1 MKIASIMNFAR
12 QVDQRMED
20 SENILFNATRAE
32 LEMVNE
38 FGLDNTFLLQY
49 DVLCDPRYAELFR
62 EKGTERTELGIWYE
76 IVEPLTSA
84 CGLPYKSERGWRW
97 DWHIVPGFS
106 MAYTPSEREMLIDE
120 AMRKFKEVY
129 GYYPRT
135 VASWL
140 IDTHTVNYLT
150 EHYDVD
156 AIAICRD
163 QTNTDAYTLHGG
175 YFNQAYYPSKQN
187 MFTPAQSEGEQIN
200 VPVFRLL
207 GPCPIHNYDS
217 KKYLTHAWDDRLYRE
232 GSIGVFTMEP
242 VCSVGAAPENVD
254 WFYKTFYQ
262 NEDLGFSWMQ
272 IGQENSFG
280 YTEFLP
286 QLRMQIK
293 KLTQQKDVQVM
304 KMCDAGAWFKKTYAS
319 TPATSVVALDNWDT
333 GSDAQSVWYDSQS
346 FSANLFRFER
356 SIFIRSWHLF
366 DDRIPEHYLTEK
378 CTTFDAVY
386 ENLPL
391 VDALFWND
399 GENYKSGIQIDGDAS
414 AFTVERRGKD
424 SLAARWSGG
433 EVVFLPDRIRVSAPV
448 LRFWASRAKCLTVAG
463 NAIEYN
469 YKGTPYTLE
478 IVGADVREEP
488 DHISIIPISGVCE
501 LIPHRAKSL

>member
-12 QVDQRMED
+12 QIDERMED

-38 FGLDNTFLLQY
+38 FDLDNTFLLQY

-106 MAYTPSEREMLIDE
+106 MAYTPAEREMLIDE

-140 IDTHTVNYLT
+140 IDTHTVNYLST
-150 EHYDVD
+150 HYEVD

-175 YFNQAYYPSKQN
+175 YFNQAYYPCKKN
-187 MFTPAQSEGEQIN
+187 IFTPAQSGEEQVN

-207 GPCPIHNYDS
+207 GPCPIHNYDN
-217 KKYLTHAWDDRLYRE
+217 KKYLTHAWDARLHC
-232 GSIGVFTMEP
+232 GCFTMEP
-242 VCSVGAAPENVD
+242 VGSVGAAPENVD
-254 WFYKTFYQ
+254 WFFKTYYQ
-262 NEDLGFSWMQ
+262 NEDLGFSWTQ

-280 YTEFLP
+280 YTDFLP
-286 QLRMQIK
+286 QLRMQIE

-304 KMCDAGAWFKKTYAS
+304 KMCDAGAWFKKTYGV

-333 GSDAQSVWYDSQS
+333 GSDAQSVWYDCQS
-346 FSANLFRFER
+346 FSANLFRFQN

-366 DDRIPEHYLTEK
+366 DDRVPEHYITEK

-414 AFTVERRGKD
+414 AFTVERRGEDALAVKWKD
-424 SLAARWSGG
+424 C
-433 EVVFLPDRIRVSAPV
+433 EVVFLTDRIRVSAPI
-448 LRFWASRAKCLTVAG
+448 LRFWASRANCLRVAE

-469 YKGTPYTLE
+469 YKGTPYALE
-478 IVGADVREEP
+478 IVGADVRQEP
-488 DHISIIPISGVCE
+488 DHISIIPQNGKCE
-501 LIPHRAKSL
+501 LIPRRAKSF

>member
-106 MAYTPSEREMLIDE
+106 MAYIPHERELLIDE
-120 AMRKFKEVY
+120 AMRKFREVY

-140 IDTHTVNYLT
+140 IDTHTVNYLSS
-150 EHYDVD
+150 HYEVD

-175 YFNQAYYPSKQN
+175 YFNQAYYPSKLN
-187 MFTPAQSEGEQIN
+187 MFTPAQSEGEQID

-207 GPCPIHNYDS
+207 GPCPIHNYDN
-217 KKYLTHAWDDRLYRE
+217 KKYLTHAWDARLHC
-232 GSIGVFTMEP
+232 GCFTMEP
-242 VCSVGAAPENVD
+242 VGSVGAAPENID
-254 WFYKTFYQ
+254 WFYQTFYH
-262 NEDLGFSWMQ
+262 NEDLGFSWTQ

-280 YTEFLP
+280 YAEFLP
-286 QLRMQIK
+286 QLRMQIE
-293 KLTQQKDVQVM
+293 KLTQQKDVCVM

-319 TPATSVVALDNWDT
+319 TPATSVVALDNWDV
-333 GSDAQSVWYDSQS
+333 GSDAQSVWYDCQS

-366 DDRIPEHYLTEK
+366 DDRVPEHYLTQK

-386 ENLPL
+386 ENFPL

-399 GENYKSGIQIDGDAS
+399 GENYKSGIQIDGDAT
-414 AFTVERRGKD
+414 AFTVERRGED
-424 SLAARWSGG
+424 VLAAKWSGG
-433 EVVFLPDRIRVSAPV
+433 EVEFRPDRIRVSVPV

-463 NAIEYN
+463 NTIEYN

-478 IVGADVREEP
+478 IVGADVKQEP
-488 DHISIIPISGVCE
+488 DHISITPISGTCE
-501 LIPHRAKSL
+501 LIPCRSDIL

>member
-12 QVDQRMED
+12 QIDERMEN

-38 FGLDNTFLLQY
+38 FGFDNTFLLQY
-49 DVLCDPRYAELFR
+49 DVLCDSRYAELFR

-76 IVEPLTSA
+76 IVDPLTSA

-106 MAYTPSEREMLIDE
+106 MAYTPREREMLIDE
-120 AMRKFKEVY
+120 AMRKFREVY

-140 IDTHTVNYLT
+140 IDTHTVNYLST
-150 EHYDVD
+150 RYDVD

-175 YFNQAYYPSKQN
+175 YFNQAYYPCKKN
-187 MFTPAQSEGEQIN
+187 IFTPAQSEGEQVR

-207 GPCPIHNYDS
+207 GPCPIHNYDN
-217 KKYLTHAWDDRLYRE
+217 KKYLTHAWDTRLHC
-232 GSIGVFTMEP
+232 GCFTMEP
-242 VCSVGAAPENVD
+242 VGSVGADPENVD
-254 WFYKTFYQ
+254 WFFQTYYQ
-262 NEDLGFSWMQ
+262 NEDLGFSFTQ
-272 IGQENSFG
+272 LGQENSFG
-280 YTEFLP
+280 YTDFLP
-286 QLRMQIK
+286 QLRMQLE
-293 KLTQQKDVQVM
+293 KLKEQKDVSVM

-319 TPATSVVALDNWDT
+319 TPATSVTALDNWDT
-333 GSDAQSVWYDSQS
+333 GSDAQSVWYDCQS
-346 FSANLFRFER
+346 YSANLFRFQN
-356 SIFIRSWHLF
+356 STFIRSWHLF
-366 DDRIPEHYLTEK
+366 DERVPEHYLTEK

-399 GENYKSGIQIDGDAS
+399 GENYKSGIQIDADAT
-414 AFTVERRGKD
+414 AFAVERRGED
-424 SLAARWSGG
+424 SLAVKWKDR
-433 EVVFLPDRIRVSAPV
+433 EVVFLPDRIRVTSPE
-448 LRFWASRAKCLTVAG
+448 LRFWAVRAECLTVAG
-463 NAIEYN
+463 NTVEYH
-469 YKGTPYTLE
+469 YRGTQYALE
-478 IVGADVREEP
+478 VIGAGMKQKA
-488 DHISIIPISGVCE
+488 DHISITPAYGTCE
-501 LIPHRAKSL
+501 LIPRRAELI